1 MENLKGSL
9 IRQKADK
16 NDPFIVKIDLQTK
29 DMLKI
34 VLSKLLNQ
42 MSAAVQNEQLFCQE
56 FFNLKQPSYS
66 NNNNTA
72 DSNSLSIQKFSRT
85 SSSASMLSSSTGSSK
100 QQQNDKSEM

>member
-66 NNNNTA
+66 NNNTA